1 MYLISYSM
9 PIKYAF
15 HGNLL
20 MLWLGQR
27 IDRKGQK
34 KNPFRRVMMIIIR
47 LLLMAVSITIIVIW
61 INFFKIRNRLIQF
74 GSQCINNKNLIY
86 IFNVTE
92 LVI

>member
-1 MYLISYSM
+1 
-9 PIKYAF
+9 
-15 HGNLL
+15 

-27 IDRKGQK
+27 IDRKRQK